1 LSALGPNFP
10 IYILLGLLF
19 LAGLVTFIAGVFILA
34 FRASGSDVKTLAV
47 QTTQLVQK
55 GLAEDMVGLIGN
67 ASDLLDAMNQ
77 LLRTARGVGM
87 FLTMLG
93 FALMATACW
102 FAIQIIG

>member
-1 LSALGPNFP
+1 LSALGPNLP
-10 IYILLGLLF
+10 AYIFIGLF
-19 LAGLVTFIAGVFILA
+19 FFAGLTSFFIGVFILA

-102 FAIQIIG
+102 FAIKIIG